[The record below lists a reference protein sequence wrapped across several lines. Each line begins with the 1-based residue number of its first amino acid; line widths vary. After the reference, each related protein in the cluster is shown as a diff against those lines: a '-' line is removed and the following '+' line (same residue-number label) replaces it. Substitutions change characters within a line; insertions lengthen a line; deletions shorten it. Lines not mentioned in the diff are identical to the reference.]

1 MNVHKMLIR
10 LEQSFIEL
18 AQKVHDRFSEQDR
31 QELSQAIEANYEKVR
46 LVMLEQ
52 EKSQDKSKPTLLEL
66 GNIGSRFFAVSIHYN
81 DDVDDVPISVREL
94 IPTVSPVRLDL
105 MTTTKR
111 TKSVANPTHS
121 SAADP
126 NSTYLK
132 AGQVYDDGSIKAK
145 YYAEAIREDEGI
157 RPPGHYD

>member
-52 EKSQDKSKPTLLEL
+52 EKSKDKSKPTLLEL

-105 MTTTKR
+105 MTTTKT

>member
-52 EKSQDKSKPTLLEL
+52 EKSKDKSKPTLLEL

-105 MTTTKR
+105 MTTTKT

-121 SAADP
+121 STADP